1 MNRRAYIDWV
11 RGLAVV
17 VMMEWH
23 VIDSW
28 SVSDGRDS
36 TAFAWITFIGGWA
49 APMFLY
55 LAGVSVAL
63 AASARMARGLDLRAA
78 SWAVQKRGWQIFG
91 IAHLFRLQ
99 SYLMSRGASWTSLFK
114 PDILNI
120 LGLGVVAAA
129 FCWGRSASRFGRVL
143 WLAVPGIAVV
153 LLSPG
158 SRLWYWPSLLPDR
171 LGAYIRP
178 VGHAGVFQI
187 FPSIAYVF
195 LGACVGALVAE
206 RRDAAREPRFHAWLG
221 AGGMALVGAGYV
233 GTLLPPVA
241 PTSEFW
247 TTSLSLVLM
256 RTGAITATLAIAW
269 LWMRRPTAA
278 HWSPMVLLG
287 RTSLFVY
294 WVHVELAYGVLS
306 GPIHHTMPLPA
317 AAMAYAAL
325 VAVMTAAA
333 AWWIQWTPPRLGAL
347 VPARAQSSFRPR
359 P

>member
-1 MNRRAYIDWV
+1 VNRRAYIDWV

-28 SVSDGRDS
+28 SVNEGRDS
-36 TAFAWITFIGGWA
+36 TAFEWITFIGGWA

-63 AASARMARGLDLRAA
+63 AAASRMARGLDLRAA

-91 IAHLFRLQ
+91 VAHLFRLQ

-120 LGLGVVAAA
+120 LGLGMVAAA
-129 FCWGRSASRFGRVL
+129 FCWGRARSRFGRAL
-143 WLAVPGIAVV
+143 WLAGSGLAVV

-158 SRLWYWPSLLPDR
+158 SRLWWWPTLLPVR
-171 LGAYIRP
+171 FEAYIRP
-178 VGHAGVFQI
+178 VAHAGVFQI
-187 FPSIAYVF
+187 FPSMAYVLF
-195 LGACVGALVAE
+195 GAFVGALVAAPREASRE
-206 RRDAAREPRFHAWLG
+206 RPFHAWLA
-221 AGGMALVGAGYV
+221 AGGAALLGVGAV
-233 GTLLPPVA
+233 GTTLPA
-241 PTSEFW
+241 AAATSDFW

-256 RTGAITATLAIAW
+256 RTGAITLMLPLAW

-306 GPIHHTMPLPA
+306 GPIHHTMALPA
-317 AAMAYAAL
+317 AVVAYAAL

-333 AWWIQWTPPRLGAL
+333 AWWIQWTPPRL
-347 VPARAQSSFRPR
+347 PARVPVRPQSSVRPR

>member
-1 MNRRAYIDWV
+1 MSRRAYIDWV

-63 AASARMARGLDLRAA
+63 AASTRMARGLDLRAA
-78 SWAVQKRGWQIFG
+78 SWAVQQRGWQIFG
-91 IAHLFRLQ
+91 VAHLFRLQ
-99 SYLMSRGASWTSLFK
+99 SYLMSRGSSWTSLFK

-120 LGLGVVAAA
+120 LGLGMVAAA
-129 FCWGRSASRFGRVL
+129 FCWGRSGSRLGRAI
-143 WLAVPGIAVV
+143 WLAAPGIAVV

-158 SRLWYWPSLLPDR
+158 SRLWAWPSLLPVR
-171 LGAYIRP
+171 LEAYIRP
-178 VGHAGVFQI
+178 VGHAGVFQV
-187 FPSIAYVF
+187 FPSLAYVLF
-195 LGACVGALVAE
+195 GACVGAFVAE
-206 RRDAAREPRFHAWLG
+206 RRDTSREPRFHVWLG
-221 AGGMALVGAGYV
+221 ASGLALAGAGAA
-233 GTLLPPVA
+233 GTMLPAPT

-256 RTGAITATLAIAW
+256 RTGAMTAMLAGAW

-278 HWSPMVLLG
+278 HWSPFVLLG

-317 AAMAYAAL
+317 AVVAYAAL

-333 AWWIQWTPPRLGAL
+333 AWWIQWTPPRLAAL
-347 VPARAQSSFRPR
+347 VPVRAQSSLRPR